1 LLANVLIVVFAF
13 RNDLQRYA
21 DDRLP
26 TARASHT
33 GKSFERF
40 ATENFGFP
48 GWCLGSGTDKHI
60 PIKIQIKNPQ
70 TQKSGKYCGT

>member
-1 LLANVLIVVFAF
+1 LQANVVIVVLAF
-13 RNDLQRYA
+13 NNDLQRYA

-33 GKSFERF
+33 GKKFERF
-40 ATENFGFP
+40 ATENFGFS
-48 GWCLGSGTDKHI
+48 GWGLGSGTDKHI

-70 TQKSGKYCGT
+70 TQTSEKSCGT